1 MDKTELLE
9 SDVGDGARFI
19 QEIAAG
25 GLPVSAAMW
34 IRSGGSWQL
43 YIASPNVEK
52 HGPIS
57 VYKFLDATLDNM
69 ASQLST
75 DDIVVANT
83 TNHFV
88 NSISAGLSVSEG
100 IVRIVNCTF
109 SGTPVDEAI
118 VYQVRRNVKPSPT
131 PPKVARRVR
140 KRVQA

>member
-9 SDVGDGARFI
+9 SDISDGARFI
-19 QEIAAG
+19 QEIAVG

-34 IRSGGSWQL
+34 IKSGGRWQL

-69 ASQLST
+69 DSQLST

-88 NSISAGLSVSEG
+88 NAISAGMSISDS

-109 SGTPVDEAI
+109 NGTLVDEAI
-118 VYQVRRNVKPSPT
+118 VYQVRRNAKPSPT
-131 PPKVARRVR
+131 PPKVARKTR
-140 KRVQA
+140 KKVQA